1 MFGKFLPVRLCCWN
15 FCLTSASPQKRLHK
29 HVLDHLGVNSVAVV
43 IGGSM
48 GGMAVL
54 EWPLCTPPGYVRH
67 IIPIA
72 TSAHHSAWGIA
83 WGEGQRQSIYADPK
97 YADGFYALEDPPEQG
112 LAAAR
117 MAALL
122 TYRSRDSFESRFGRK
137 EQEPKNRPSG
147 REVVGASAGATPVSG
162 EGGSRKNGPLSPAER
177 ALAAHNEGHR
187 NTKIWD
193 RASSGGEVR
202 LEEDG
207 RDGVTVTTTITTNTT
222 ETTAS
227 DTSSA
232 PVLPGAPKEANK
244 PLVFAAQNYLRY
256 QGDKFVNRFDANCY
270 MSITRQMDSHS
281 CLSWVS
287 VYSYRSAPNC

>member
-1 MFGKFLPVRLCCWN
+1 
-15 FCLTSASPQKRLHK
+15 
-29 HVLDHLGVNSVAVV
+29 
-43 IGGSM
+43 M

-54 EWPLCTPPGYVRH
+54 EWPLCSPPGYVRH
-67 IIPIA
+67 IVPIA
-72 TSAHHSAWGIA
+72 TSAHHSAWGIS

-97 YADGFYALEDPPEQG
+97 YADGFYPLEDPPEQG

-137 EQEPKNRPSG
+137 EQEPKSRRGVWIAGDAAVAG
-147 REVVGASAGATPVSG
+147 R
-162 EGGSRKNGPLSPAER
+162 NGPLSPAER

-202 LEEDG
+202 LSDG
-207 RDGVTVTTTITTNTT
+207 ATKTTTTTTTVATNTNGSVS
-222 ETTAS
+222 E
-227 DTSSA
+227 A
-232 PVLPGAPKEANK
+232 PVLPGAPKEASK

-281 CLSWVS
+281 GAFAKKKILCLG
-287 VYSYRSAPNC
+287 

>member
-1 MFGKFLPVRLCCWN
+1 
-15 FCLTSASPQKRLHK
+15 
-29 HVLDHLGVNSVAVV
+29 
-43 IGGSM
+43 M

-54 EWPLCTPPGYVRH
+54 EWPLCTPPGYVRR

-97 YADGFYALEDPPEQG
+97 YADGFYALDDPPDQG

-122 TYRSRDSFESRFGRK
+122 TYRSRDSFESRFGRQA
-137 EQEPKNRPSG
+137 QEPKIRRSG
-147 REVVGASAGATPVSG
+147 RDGGAGPTVKAAEARP
-162 EGGSRKNGPLSPAER
+162 NGPLSPAER
-177 ALAAHNEGHR
+177 AVAAHNEGHS

-193 RASSGGEVR
+193 RISSGGEVR
-202 LEEDG
+202 LRQDG
-207 RDGVTVTTTITTNTT
+207 GDGIGRTTS
-222 ETTAS
+222 TATS
-227 DTSSA
+227 SIAATATPIDTSPGDARASLSESGLLG
-232 PVLPGAPKEANK
+232 LPGAPAEAGK

-270 MSITRQMDSHS
+270 ISITRQMDSHS
-281 CLSWVS
+281 GPFPLSLS
-287 VYSYRSAPNC
+287 SLDANDLLTL